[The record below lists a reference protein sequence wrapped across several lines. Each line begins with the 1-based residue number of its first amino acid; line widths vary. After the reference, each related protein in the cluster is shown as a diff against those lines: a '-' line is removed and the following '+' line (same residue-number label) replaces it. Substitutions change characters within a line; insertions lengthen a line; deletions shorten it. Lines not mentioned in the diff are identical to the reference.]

1 MRQPLLKTLAL
12 KAVSLKV
19 GLPEARLDRV
29 TELIHLKA
37 LLALTRINC
46 VLDVGANR
54 GQFSHELRAIG
65 YRGLIVSFE
74 PVESEYR
81 SMQTRFADDRAW
93 IGRQFALGSAPATLT
108 MRVPKLTVMSS
119 LLEPVAFEADTRSE
133 TVAVQRL
140 DAVLPAML
148 AAIDRPR
155 VFLKMDTQ
163 GYDLEVFKG
172 ASACMD
178 LIFGLQSEL
187 SVQPL
192 YRAMPH
198 YLEALA
204 MYEAAGFDLYN
215 LSVVNRVAD
224 GGLLELNCFM
234 KRDAARAGPD

>member
-1 MRQPLLKTLAL
+1 MRQPLLKSLAL
-12 KAVSLKV
+12 KAVSLKM
-19 GLPEARLDRV
+19 GIPEAGLDRV

-37 LLALTRINC
+37 LLSLMHINC

-54 GQFSHELRAIG
+54 GQFAHELRAIG
-65 YRGLIVSFE
+65 FRGLIVSFE
-74 PVESEYR
+74 PVESEYLALQ
-81 SMQTRFADDRAW
+81 SRFTDDRAW
-93 IGRQFALGSAPATLT
+93 IGRQLALGSAAASLT

-119 LLEPVAFEADTRSE
+119 LLEPVAAESDTRTE

-140 DAVLPAML
+140 DAVLPAIV
-148 AAIDRPR
+148 AAIEQPR

-172 ASACMD
+172 ASACLD
-178 LIFGLQSEL
+178 LVFGLQSEL

-204 MYEAAGFDLYN
+204 LYEGSGFDLYN

-234 KRDAARAGPD
+234 KRPAACGA

>member
-1 MRQPLLKTLAL
+1 MRQPLLKSLAL

-19 GLPEARLDRV
+19 GIPEARFDRV

-37 LLALTRINC
+37 LLALIKINC
-46 VLDVGANR
+46 VVDVGANR
-54 GQFSHELRAIG
+54 GQFSHELRSIG

-74 PVESEYR
+74 PVASEYLLL
-81 SMQTRFADDRAW
+81 QTRFAEDRAW
-93 IGRQFALGSAPATLT
+93 IGRQLALGSAPATLT
-108 MRVPKLTVMSS
+108 IGVPRLTVMSS
-119 LLEPVAFEADTRSE
+119 LLAPVAADNDMRCE
-133 TVAVQRL
+133 TVDVQRL
-140 DAVLPAML
+140 DAVLPGIL
-148 AAIDRPR
+148 AAIEQPR

-198 YLEALA
+198 YLEALTL
-204 MYEAAGFDLYN
+204 YEAAGFDLYN

-234 KRDAARAGPD
+234 KRGG